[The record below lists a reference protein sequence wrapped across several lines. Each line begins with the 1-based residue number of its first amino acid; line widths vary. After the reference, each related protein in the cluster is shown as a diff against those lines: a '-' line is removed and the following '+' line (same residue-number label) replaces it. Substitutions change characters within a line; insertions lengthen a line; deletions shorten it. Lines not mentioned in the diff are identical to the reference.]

1 MKNNLF
7 NIIANFF
14 AVVILVALIATP
26 IYFAKNFAQVA
37 GVKTQS
43 QYLLV
48 SQVEKFPNLKLNQ
61 EQENYSVTWNKT
73 DSNSAFIGIF
83 ILNNPTN
90 TSLSYRIVTQNGSAQ
105 VFFGEDLENKL
116 NEVLLPPSMSV
127 PVSIY
132 ASASVQTAQFRISTK

>member
-1 MKNNLF
+1 MKNNIL
-7 NIIANFF
+7 NITANFF

-61 EQENYSVTWNKT
+61 EWENYSVTWNKI
-73 DSNSAFIGIF
+73 DKNSAFIGVF

-90 TSLSYRIVTQNGSAQ
+90 TPLSYKIETQNGSAE
-105 VFFGEDLENKL
+105 VFFGEDIENKL
-116 NEVLLPPSMSV
+116 NVVMLPPSISL

-132 ASASVQTAQFRISTK
+132 TPKDVQTAQFRISVK